1 MCPLTDFPEW
11 NFKVY
16 SLLNQICMIKDEK
29 FVPYGI
35 QFISDW
41 DDYEFPRGRHLIVDK
56 GVTGCG
62 YTEYCLKP
70 QTGNVVLCSPRKLLL
85 ENKAEQHE
93 GDPNILYLENPGNLK
108 DFKDV
113 SKYMIKAIGEHIL
126 KCKFSGLPVKFLVT
140 YDSCKYIVDYLQS
153 TGELQDY
160 VYVVDEMQSIFSDA
174 FFKAGVEFNFV
185 NILQNCQSVIY
196 LSATP
201 MLDRYLERVPEF
213 KDLEFQKINW
223 SESGYV
229 ETIKISSKKTKSL
242 VSECESIIED
252 YKIGKYPMKSVNG
265 RIKESKEAVFYFN
278 NVTEILR
285 IIRKCK
291 LLPYEVNII
300 CADTED
306 NKNKLRRLNKKYRD
320 DGLFKEKDKGF
331 VVGRVPLKGQPN
343 KKYTFCT
350 RCTYIGADFHSPCAS
365 SYIFADPNVSSLALD
380 ISLDLPQI
388 VGRQR
393 DTGNPFKNEIKI
405 FYRILKSEEENTEE
419 NFINLQNRRR
429 NSTANLLNV
438 FNKCSRDEKVDY
450 IQKLRSDI
458 QVSKY
463 TRDFVSISEKT
474 GAPIHNEFIE
484 LAYERAYEISQK
496 DYQDKITVTRSIENA
511 KFEGKI
517 EVDESSKRIVHEFI
531 QKYFDNVSWF
541 NDKLKL
547 YCEFCDYYS
556 SNIPVLVY
564 FYSIIEDS
572 DVYQRYYEHYGTSGC
587 KAREYV
593 KKRLDEGMRD
603 NSKEDVLASEL
614 EKIFK
619 PGDILLLRDIK
630 STLAKIYEKIGITST
645 PKASILGNYF
655 DLKDKRIVDK
665 STGKQSKGYE
675 ILGIRKAG

>member
-1 MCPLTDFPEW
+1 MIYLLQDCYKDRDNSYHDILKIGYSKDSFDSSRKSMYNTHNFGYKFLGEKKGSQWLETFLHKKFSGYRLSSGEW
-11 NFKVY
+11 FEY
-16 SLLNQICMIKDEK
+16 SEEIIKEFWEISEED
-29 FVPYGI
+29 
-35 QFISDW
+35 ISDFK
-41 DDYEFPRGRHLIVDK
+41 DQEKLNEFIKEYILDNLVPNVNKLLSLYLEKILGELKEKDLNYEENKNLYRKEILDVFNFVSSKEKEYFENLDFTSQENIKILENHNLIISKSKKKDI
-56 GVTGCG
+56 
-62 YTEYCLKP
+62 
-70 QTGNVVLCSPRKLLL
+70 SLL
-85 ENKAEQHE
+85 EN
-93 GDPNILYLENPGNLK
+93 
-108 DFKDV
+108 
-113 SKYMIKAIGEHIL
+113 
-126 KCKFSGLPVKFLVT
+126 
-140 YDSCKYIVDYLQS
+140 IVPFY
-153 TGELQDY
+153 
-160 VYVVDEMQSIFSDA
+160 
-174 FFKAGVEFNFV
+174 
-185 NILQNCQSVIY
+185 
-196 LSATP
+196 
-201 MLDRYLERVPEF
+201 
-213 KDLEFQKINW
+213 
-223 SESGYV
+223 
-229 ETIKISSKKTKSL
+229 KT
-242 VSECESIIED
+242 
-252 YKIGKYPMKSVNG
+252 
-265 RIKESKEAVFYFN
+265 
-278 NVTEILR
+278 
-285 IIRKCK
+285 IRK
-291 LLPYEVNII
+291 
-300 CADTED
+300 
-306 NKNKLRRLNKKYRD
+306 NK
-320 DGLFKEKDKGF
+320 
-331 VVGRVPLKGQPN
+331 V
-343 KKYTFCT
+343 
-350 RCTYIGADFHSPCAS
+350 I
-365 SYIFADPNVSSLALD
+365 
-380 ISLDLPQI
+380 
-388 VGRQR
+388 
-393 DTGNPFKNEIKI
+393 
-405 FYRILKSEEENTEE
+405 TEE

-474 GAPIHNEFIE
+474 GAPVHNEFIE

-496 DYQDKITVTRSIENA
+496 DYQDKITVTKSIENA

-541 NDKLKL
+541 NDKLRL

-675 ILGIRKAG
+675 ILGTRKAG